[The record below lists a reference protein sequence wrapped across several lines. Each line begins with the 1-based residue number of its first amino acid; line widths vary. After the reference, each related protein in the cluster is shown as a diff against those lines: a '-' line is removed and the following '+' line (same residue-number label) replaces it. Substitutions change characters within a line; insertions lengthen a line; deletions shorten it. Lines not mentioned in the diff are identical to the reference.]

1 MIYINGRFL
10 TQIPTGVQRFAF
22 ELCKQLKKN
31 GLEFKVLA
39 PKKVLDT
46 YKHNFDVIIIG
57 QFQSHLWEQI
67 ELPVYLLRKNNPL
80 LISFSGLG
88 PVFYKRHISTIHDL
102 AFYRNSEWFSFYY
115 RTFYKIMTP
124 ILVRYVNKI
133 ITVSEFSKSEII
145 NILRVPKEKIT
156 VVYNAVSFPSTSEVS
171 KDKENYILAVS
182 SIDPRKN
189 FLALIKAFNSMNQP
203 EYQLYIVGKKDR
215 VFKDN
220 DLGDFCSR
228 NNIKF
233 LGYISDKDLISY
245 YKKASL
251 FVYPSLY
258 EGFGIPPIEAMS
270 CGCPVL
276 VSDIPVI
283 REVCG
288 DAAFY
293 CNPYDYADIAA
304 KMKQILSDKKNVI
317 NKINK
322 GFEQIKQYNWEK
334 SAQKVL
340 ALIKE

>member
-22 ELCKQLKKN
+22 ELCKQLQKN

-39 PKKVLDT
+39 PKNVLDT
-46 YKHNFDVIIIG
+46 YEYDFEVVIIG
-57 QFQSHLWEQI
+57 RFTSHLWEQV
-67 ELPVYLLRKNNPL
+67 ELPVFLLCNNQPL

-88 PVFYKRHISTIHDL
+88 PVFYKKHITTIHDL
-102 AFYRNSEWFSFYY
+102 SFYRNSQWFSFYY
-115 RTFYKIMTP
+115 RAFYKIMTP

-171 KDKENYILAVS
+171 ENKENYILAVS

-189 FLALIKAFNSMNQP
+189 FLALIKAFNSMNQQ
-203 EYQLYIVGKKDR
+203 EYQLYIVGKNDR
-215 VFKDN
+215 VFKGN

-233 LGYISDKDLISY
+233 LGYIFDKALIDY

-304 KMKQILSDKKNVI
+304 RMKQILSDKKNVI

-322 GFEQIKQYNWEK
+322 GFEQIKQYNWEE